1 MQDCHECRRLEALLE
16 KTAIEWF
23 ALVTQVSS
31 LPDTDPQKP
40 AAITTLRGADDAKN
54 DAQQQFSQ
62 HRAKHQPKQLVQTA

>member
-31 LPDTDPQKP
+31 PDTGPQRFE
-40 AAITTLRGADDAKN
+40 ATTALRGADDAKN

-62 HRAKHQPKQLVQTA
+62 HRAKHEPKQLVQTA